1 MLDPLNVLI
10 LDGGT
15 SRARGLFELHFH
27 SNPWGC
33 AVDHKSI
40 PVIKKTFG
48 RKTFSHLR
56 LPIPPTHTLYPV
68 SIFRRDLLCVLLV
81 ILLSEKSSVDKGEK
95 IASLL
100 NNAD

>member
-15 SRARGLFELHFH
+15 SRARGLFGLHFH

-48 RKTFSHLR
+48 RKTFTY
-56 LPIPPTHTLYPV
+56 PPHTHTIPSLY
-68 SIFRRDLLCVLLV
+68 I
-81 ILLSEKSSVDKGEK
+81 
-95 IASLL
+95 
-100 NNAD
+100 